1 MMKTLLTETGWVEKY
16 SLSLC
21 QQWAPSYPFL
31 LSNCPNWKII
41 SRSFPEEKKREL
53 KLLQIIF
60 HSSILDNFPPSSEFQ
75 ICQFWFQISWICFQ
89 KVLSSSY
96 ERCSRS
102 IFHPQDL
109 LAWSRMVTFQTRPPA
124 LCLLFKVDHY
134 PLPWNNVWLLP
145 NERKQVALVMLIFL
159 NSQNIITLARAKK
172 TVLMKDIETW
182 YVAFSK
188 ICWWKRGRPYFRDRK
203 FVL

>member
-1 MMKTLLTETGWVEKY
+1 MMKYTFNRETVWVEKY

-75 ICQFWFQISWICFQ
+75 ICQFWFH
-89 KVLSSSY
+89 
-96 ERCSRS
+96 
-102 IFHPQDL
+102 IFSGFVFRKCGFRL
-109 LAWSRMVTFQTRPPA
+109 LKGAAGASFTPRT
-124 LCLLFKVDHY
+124 CLLGPVWWHFKPGHQHSA
-134 PLPWNNVWLLP
+134 P
-145 NERKQVALVMLIFL
+145 
-159 NSQNIITLARAKK
+159 
-172 TVLMKDIETW
+172 
-182 YVAFSK
+182 FSK
-188 ICWWKRGRPYFRDRK
+188 WIFILCPEIMFDFFPMRESKLLWWCSYS
-203 FVL
+203 